1 MRPKSH
7 KEFKKGIAEEVGVHP
22 EVVEDFITFYYAKL
36 RKNLSN
42 ITYPSITVYGLG
54 TFHLRKKI
62 LNKTIKKNKSILGNL
77 VKNTYKGYEKHIGV
91 VEKLDMLQNAK
102 ELIEGLEKEKKEF
115 KQKRNENKKSNKR
128 T

>member
-77 VKNTYKGYEKHIGV
+77 VKNWLGNSI
-91 VEKLDMLQNAK
+91 AF
-102 ELIEGLEKEKKEF
+102 LITNDIPLE
-115 KQKRNENKKSNKR
+115 
-128 T
+128 